1 MIVPSIDL
9 MGGQAVQ
16 LIGGEK
22 KAIEAGPPLPIA
34 KRFAVAGDIAV
45 IDLDAALGRGD
56 NTDTAREIIRRYPCR
71 FGGGIRDLDTAIE
84 WLDAGASKI
93 ILGTAAVPELLA
105 QLPRERVIAALD
117 TRHGEVVVE
126 GWRKATGR
134 EAIEQIT
141 HLKEFV
147 GGFLVTFVE
156 REGRMKGIDLA
167 AVAKVVEAAAPVKV
181 TVAGGVTTTEE
192 IAEIDRLGA
201 DVQVGMALYSGVL
214 DLADG
219 LVAPIVSDRKDGLWS
234 TVIVDENGQTL
245 GLAYSNIESIREA
258 VRTRTGVYHSRKRG
272 LWVKGKTSGN
282 TQQLLR
288 VELDCDRDAL
298 RFTVRQRGKGFC
310 HKDTYTCW
318 GEDSGIFHLARLL
331 QSRVASAPAGSY
343 TRRLLDEPS
352 LLAAKIREEA
362 DELARAKTPGEV
374 IHEAADVIYFTLTAL
389 ARAGV
394 DLCDV
399 EQELARR
406 NRKVTR
412 RPGDAKP
419 QTEVIQ

>member
-22 KAIEAGPPLPIA
+22 IAIEAGPPLPIA
-34 KRFAVAGDIAV
+34 ERFAVAGDIAV
-45 IDLDAALGRGD
+45 IDLDAALGKGD
-56 NTDTAREIIRRYPCR
+56 NADTVREIIKRYRCR
-71 FGGGIRDLDTAIE
+71 FGGGIRDLDAAIE
-84 WLDAGASKI
+84 WLDAGAVQI
-93 ILGTAAVPELLA
+93 IIGTAAVPELLV

-117 TRHGEVVVE
+117 ARHGEVVVE
-126 GWRKATGR
+126 GWRKGTGR
-134 EAIEQIT
+134 RVIERIAD
-141 HLKEFV
+141 LKELV

-156 REGRMKGIDLA
+156 REGRMQGLDLA
-167 AVAKVVEAAAPVKV
+167 RVAEVVEAAAPVKV

-201 DVQVGMALYSGVL
+201 DVQVGMALYSGAL

-219 LVAPIVSDRKDGLWS
+219 LVAPLESDRPDGLWS
-234 TVIVDENGQTL
+234 TVIVDENGQAL
-245 GLAYSNIESIREA
+245 GLAYSNLESIREA

-272 LWVKGKTSGN
+272 HWVKGKASGN

-288 VELDCDRDAL
+288 VDLDCDRDAL
-298 RFTVRQRGKGFC
+298 RFTVRQMGKGFC
-310 HKDTYTCW
+310 HNDTYTCW
-318 GEDSGIFHLARLL
+318 GVDSGIFHLTRLL
-331 QSRVASAPAGSY
+331 RSRVASAPEGSY
-343 TRRLLDEPS
+343 TRRLLDDPA

-362 DELARAKTPGEV
+362 DELARAKTPDEV
-374 IHEAADVIYFTLTAL
+374 IHEAADVMYFTLTAL

-394 DLCDV
+394 DLRDV
-399 EQELARR
+399 EQELDRR

-419 QTEVIQ
+419 NPR

>member
-22 KAIEAGPPLPIA
+22 IAIEAGPPLPIA
-34 KRFAVAGDIAV
+34 ERFAVAGDIAV
-45 IDLDAALGRGD
+45 IDLDAALGKGE
-56 NTDTAREIIRRYPCR
+56 NADTVREIIKRYPCR
-71 FGGGIRDLDTAIE
+71 FGGGIRDLDAAIE
-84 WLDAGASKI
+84 WLDAGAVQI
-93 ILGTAAVPELLA
+93 IIGTAAVPELLV

-117 TRHGEVVVE
+117 ARHGEVVVE
-126 GWRKATGR
+126 GWRKGTGCGV
-134 EAIEQIT
+134 IERIAD
-141 HLKEFV
+141 LKELV

-156 REGRMKGIDLA
+156 REGRMQGLDLA
-167 AVAKVVEAAAPVKV
+167 RVAKVVEAAAPVKV

-201 DVQVGMALYSGVL
+201 DVQVGMALYSGAL

-219 LVAPIVSDRKDGLWS
+219 LVAPLESDRPDGLWP
-234 TVIVDENGQTL
+234 TVIVDENGQAL
-245 GLAYSNIESIREA
+245 GLAYSNLESIREA

-272 LWVKGKTSGN
+272 RWVKGKASGN

-288 VELDCDRDAL
+288 VDLDCDRDTL

-310 HKDTYTCW
+310 HNDTYTCW
-318 GEDSGIFHLARLL
+318 GEDSGIFHLTRLL
-331 QSRVASAPAGSY
+331 RRRAASAPEGSY
-343 TRRLLDEPS
+343 TRRLLADPA

-362 DELARAKTPGEV
+362 DELARAKTPDEV
-374 IHEAADVIYFTLTAL
+374 IHEAADIMYFTLTAL

-394 DLCDV
+394 DLRDV
-399 EQELARR
+399 EQEFARR

-419 QTEVIQ
+419 NPR